1 MAAGRQPVAASL
13 AIDSSRA
20 RRRRHHLL
28 PAAPL
33 LSDPLRPTHL
43 RWGHSPAA
51 ARDLRS
57 GRRPLITARA
67 GQPLGLALG
76 RKSASEMDFGR
87 ATQSAIRTTAFWPIS
102 QQGPLLASSYWSP
115 LSVRPS
121 SNWPLSHY
129 VMWTIS
135 AAGCSAGHLS
145 ATWASFQS
153 TRAGR
158 SPHLIGLRHDS
169 PPPPRTSRPKQLFAQ
184 VSASRSRI
192 FRQPKGRPTPAVPL
206 PTANPRSVQSGRPLF
221 YLLAGCHFGG
231 HFEVPAFEVCL
242 LSLFTANELN
252 GCAAKGSSSCA
263 KLESCL
269 TERTISMSDRT
280 SENLG
285 RRSIAPFDRPLSINF
300 ELLRGSSCSH

>member
-169 PPPPRTSRPKQLFAQ
+169 PPPTNEPAQAAVRSGFRISFADLSSAERPPDTCCPASDCEPEERPIRPAAFLSPRR
-184 VSASRSRI
+184 VS
-192 FRQPKGRPTPAVPL
+192 FR
-206 PTANPRSVQSGRPLF
+206 RPL
-221 YLLAGCHFGG
+221 
-231 HFEVPAFEVCL
+231 
-242 LSLFTANELN
+242 
-252 GCAAKGSSSCA
+252 
-263 KLESCL
+263 
-269 TERTISMSDRT
+269 
-280 SENLG
+280 
-285 RRSIAPFDRPLSINF
+285 
-300 ELLRGSSCSH
+300 